1 MFVYLFFS
9 QKHTVDI
16 DDSDFCKGFTQLGA
30 LDDIKEDKMKSP
42 EYHKDRSVIN
52 EISWISQGQKCDQ

>member
-9 QKHTVDI
+9 KKHTVDS
-16 DDSDFCKGFTQLGA
+16 DDSDFCKGFTQLGE

-42 EYHKDRSVIN
+42 E
-52 EISWISQGQKCDQ
+52 SQGQKCDQ